1 MRVGE
6 QTTMMSHAEVMRE
19 EEGDAE
25 RGQTDDAM
33 TKDEDGSGGST
44 DDLTTDEDAN
54 DTSEEDD
61 WSCSDDDIADDDD
74 ADLTRSDAES
84 TGAAA
89 AAATTH
95 AAPTPPKTT
104 RRHEERVTRAATRLA
119 AACHQTRLLGA
130 RVDAV
135 TARWRRAVAADNR
148 RHGYSLRLQLC
159 VVGGVC
165 DAMREYALRAADR
178 LDALR
183 YGGGRQG
190 GR

>member
-1 MRVGE
+1 
-6 QTTMMSHAEVMRE
+6 MRE

-33 TKDEDGSGGST
+33 TKDEDGSGGGT
-44 DDLTTDEDAN
+44 DDPTTDEDPN
-54 DTSEEDD
+54 DTSEDD
-61 WSCSDDDIADDDD
+61 WSCTDDDIADDDV
-74 ADLTRSDAES
+74 ADRTRSDAES
-84 TGAAA
+84 TGVAAD
-89 AAATTH
+89 ATTH
-95 AAPTPPKTT
+95 AAPTPSKTT

-159 VVGGVC
+159 VVSGVC